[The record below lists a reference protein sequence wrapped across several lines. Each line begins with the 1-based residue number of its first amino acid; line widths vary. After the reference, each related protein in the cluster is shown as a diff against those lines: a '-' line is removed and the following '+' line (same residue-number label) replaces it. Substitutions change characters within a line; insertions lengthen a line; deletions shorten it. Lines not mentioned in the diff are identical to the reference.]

1 MPSVSQAQ
9 HNLMEMA
16 AHPKSR
22 KKAKGKLPSVKVA
35 QEFVEADKRKNSKK
49 LVKRA
54 AK

>member
-22 KKAKGKLPSVKVA
+22 KKAKSKLPPIKVA
-35 QEFVEADKRKNSKK
+35 QEFVKADKRDRRRSV
-49 LVKRA
+49 VKRTVR
-54 AK
+54 